1 VSAATASILDLDQLL
16 ETVSELTKSSFRL
29 YHAHIYL
36 LDDDQALLQLA
47 AGAGEPGRL
56 MRERGHHIALDSARS
71 LVARAAR
78 TRDGVIIA
86 DVTQAPDFLPNDLL
100 PNTRSEMAVPIVTN
114 DKLMGVLDMQS
125 DIVGHFTAEDIR
137 IMTTLAD
144 QVAVAVQN
152 ARSFATTQQLLTEN
166 EILRVA
172 SEAINGANTFAELVQ
187 AVAPVIPSDS
197 AALVVFENYDLGAA
211 SYFETVAVR
220 GLEVSPLGTRFPIA
234 YFPAANTTRFFHTV
248 ENVDDPAQ
256 LDAVTA
262 ANVKQLGYRAY
273 VSTNL
278 ARGAHVMGSLTYFST
293 QPRRYTESERRLVQN
308 LGGLVSSAL
317 ERARLRAE
325 TESAREEAELLFRL
339 GAGISSAQNEQQL
352 VDAFV
357 NDALPVGSDA
367 VSLTRW
373 ENNNFKDTSYMQ
385 VLGDWHRDE
394 RPTLRGARVPISS
407 LPIVPFMSPTVILT
421 IDDVHND
428 PTVDPISAAS
438 FSNVGDNALISAPLI
453 SGTTWIGNL
462 TILSTHP
469 RIHGEREIRIL
480 RSVTQQ
486 LSTALERIQLLRQTQ
501 ERAQRLETVAQVSA
515 ATATILNV
523 DHLLQTVTDLT
534 KARFGL
540 YHAHVYLVDADS
552 KWLILAAG
560 AGEAGNSMKEHGHK
574 ISLANPH
581 SLVARAARTREGVLV
596 NDVTQ
601 TPDFLPNPLLPNTR
615 SEIAVPMTVGD
626 TLIGILD
633 VQADTANHFTAED
646 MQINS
651 ALADQ
656 ISVAVQNAQLYQGQ
670 VKIAEQLREIDR
682 LKSEFLASM
691 SHELRTPLNSIIGYA
706 EVMIDGIDGE
716 LPTEAIEDVT
726 AIHDSGHHLLT
737 LINDI
742 LDLAKIEAGHMELDL
757 DMIGLHDTLSE
768 VKRITSVLLKDKPV
782 ELVLILPDHL
792 PLLNADEDRLR
803 QILNNLISNAIKFTE
818 NGQIIVRA
826 SSTPDNKFVQVDVQ
840 DSGIGIA
847 PEHQNLVFEQFRQ
860 VDGGSTRKVGGTGL
874 GLPITQKLVQMHGG
888 TIWLNSAIGSGST
901 FSFTIPIADAQVTQ
915 AVRKG

>member
-1 VSAATASILDLDQLL
+1 
-16 ETVSELTKSSFRL
+16 
-29 YHAHIYL
+29 
-36 LDDDQALLQLA
+36 
-47 AGAGEPGRL
+47 
-56 MRERGHHIALDSARS
+56 
-71 LVARAAR
+71 
-78 TRDGVIIA
+78 
-86 DVTQAPDFLPNDLL
+86 
-100 PNTRSEMAVPIVTN
+100 
-114 DKLMGVLDMQS
+114 
-125 DIVGHFTAEDIR
+125 
-137 IMTTLAD
+137 
-144 QVAVAVQN
+144 
-152 ARSFATTQQLLTEN
+152 
-166 EILRVA
+166 
-172 SEAINGANTFAELVQ
+172 
-187 AVAPVIPSDS
+187 
-197 AALVVFENYDLGAA
+197 
-211 SYFETVAVR
+211 
-220 GLEVSPLGTRFPIA
+220 
-234 YFPAANTTRFFHTV
+234 
-248 ENVDDPAQ
+248 
-256 LDAVTA
+256 
-262 ANVKQLGYRAY
+262 
-273 VSTNL
+273 
-278 ARGAHVMGSLTYFST
+278 
-293 QPRRYTESERRLVQN
+293 
-308 LGGLVSSAL
+308 
-317 ERARLRAE
+317 
-325 TESAREEAELLFRL
+325 
-339 GAGISSAQNEQQL
+339 
-352 VDAFV
+352 
-357 NDALPVGSDA
+357 
-367 VSLTRW
+367 
-373 ENNNFKDTSYMQ
+373 
-385 VLGDWHRDE
+385 
-394 RPTLRGARVPISS
+394 
-407 LPIVPFMSPTVILT
+407 
-421 IDDVHND
+421 
-428 PTVDPISAAS
+428 
-438 FSNVGDNALISAPLI
+438 
-453 SGTTWIGNL
+453 
-462 TILSTHP
+462 
-469 RIHGEREIRIL
+469 
-480 RSVTQQ
+480 
-486 LSTALERIQLLRQTQ
+486 
-501 ERAQRLETVAQVSA
+501 
-515 ATATILNV
+515 
-523 DHLLQTVTDLT
+523 
-534 KARFGL
+534 
-540 YHAHVYLVDADS
+540 
-552 KWLILAAG
+552 
-560 AGEAGNSMKEHGHK
+560 
-574 ISLANPH
+574 
-581 SLVARAARTREGVLV
+581 
-596 NDVTQ
+596 
-601 TPDFLPNPLLPNTR
+601 
-615 SEIAVPMTVGD
+615 MTVGD